1 MYTSL
6 DKNIDV
12 ENPVLLPSG
21 IHFRNYC
28 LDDNNEKRIQTI
40 LDTLFDPHQSLP
52 VTIEKHLTTIKSYL
66 SGELSFEEFLR
77 KYNNSVL
84 CGFVW
89 TNATISYRCRTCAT
103 NPCMSL
109 CPDCFHNGNHQG
121 HDANMFRSIGGGIC
135 DCGDITVMNSNS
147 FCKNHGPNRI
157 PNARIPYKLIR
168 CVQILLPRLILR
180 FIQHLRSHA
189 SPIKSNTYSTI
200 EEFTSL
206 TSLFDLFDDLS
217 NAGSC
222 IRLIFTDCL
231 FNMELYEKF
240 NAQSSIDDLSN
251 ISYDVYL
258 QQLNEIPS
266 LLMPISLRK
275 DNSSVY
281 FHIKKATCLL
291 DEILF
296 WLVKYQIPER
306 LLKFLLIL
314 LTDLNFKSLCIRS
327 FLNIYG
333 MVIDRLIH
341 CRNSRERI
349 NSSQFVHISVQ
360 LFSNTDITVQAIKD
374 YHLIELILSSLY
386 SIFSNIQINCQLQKS
401 KENYHLV
408 IYEID
413 FSKNMHYWPIISDFI
428 NILSHEYA
436 SREFLLEKRFFI
448 TWIKMIS
455 WFQGMNVN
463 QHEIESEILL
473 QSNTNYLF
481 AFTMETECC
490 AMVLW
495 TIITHIM
502 KPDFLDIT
510 MKAINYLF
518 LEVKQWFSS
527 IGFEQYKD
535 IMKNQVTFHIPLHRY
550 ISILTYV
557 SLNYQ
562 NGELRTLFPIENEIF
577 LLNLAIFPLR
587 IQVVKYEILTNILW
601 SYHNYEMQIQS
612 DIYSSTRGNIC
623 SYMNDADI
631 FLLQVLIKM
640 KYQLIICLFLADIDF
655 SECFY
660 VHEWL
665 VQNTANNLIF
675 EKSSY
680 VTLLEGSLIVL
691 ATIVAFS
698 PHLALDDFERR
709 RAEIINALAIQDCHY
724 SYLDEHIGEPK
735 GFAISK
741 HDIQSIVDDIAEYIS
756 PTIDITNQPKQGR
769 YKLKDF
775 LWEDEFD
782 PLHVLSRINRRDLF
796 ETTMQRYTKWVISM
810 NKFSYEKNLWPPYR
824 LYKPKDQFQT
834 NLRCILQS
842 RYLHG
847 VFFSICHWMLNETII
862 HESILSLLVYLCELA
877 IDDQIRRLK
886 YGEFLNGYAPST
898 IEPPQCQNNSE
909 INQSISLET
918 LTSLEDE
925 NIDEYQQ
932 QEQPI
937 EMSETEST
945 SFRVNI
951 HEDDKNVHTINIKEP
966 SNLIHVSNSNSKI
979 NSCRK
984 NDKREYLNE
993 IEQCYNRGAI
1003 KFNQISEYEQ
1013 QIQKQWD
1020 ELIKTKDSSLHNQ
1033 ISHSIPFYDLEN
1045 QFIRSD
1051 SLISQHCQNNYDKE
1065 EQENTH
1071 PRIENKKEKTEGI
1084 IDGKYETFYEQDN
1097 LLINAH
1103 TIIEKISFEQVI
1115 LDIENDTIKSI
1126 FKEESNKEKS
1136 CTNIQL
1142 NQPSINFSTV
1152 SIQTNSKYITETK
1165 YINMSL
1171 IQMLVHLL
1179 SKIVLNINDMNNNKT
1194 SLSHLLDK
1202 ARMKKGSESIG
1213 NGTVYLARLLVKL
1226 ERLCDECKIQISE
1239 TVNQLDHNQTN
1250 NNIDSINKKTKAKA
1264 MQQKIFEDIAK
1275 KQRKLLTA
1283 SNDEHQEEILTSDDK
1298 DNNVEC
1304 CICQSKDDQNL
1315 LGLVVRLIDTGVL
1328 GIREVSNISDSYLP
1342 LSIDN
1347 SNNVESSLKD
1357 LLTCCHF
1364 SNKPN
1369 DKQQSFAIEK
1379 PGTIYQKYKHKN
1391 DLTCAQFY
1399 EDKIHAMLQIFSE
1412 ESVLKSITISW
1423 RTGVIINS
1431 CGHSIHLSC
1440 YEQYLKSHIKKI
1452 NSKID
1457 LYNEFKCPMCRQISN
1472 ALIYTPIISKQNE
1485 LNENLI
1491 DSITNLIE
1499 KNVKPCISPPI
1510 AEWLINFIQKMYMMT
1525 NKNQRT
1531 IDKHKKELN
1540 NDITELFIVSI
1551 LRFNLENDLLIR
1563 DTEHIDTTII
1573 NRKSCFRELFYICSL
1588 QYPYLLNDSHI
1599 SLWRRITGLMDT
1611 KLENDDH
1618 DTTTIIYKRTVPL
1631 LLSDPVALLLRIM
1644 LSLSYSITKE
1654 FYRIIVQA
1662 ILNLAYIQA
1671 LFTIVSEMNTIE
1683 QEIWN
1688 NIQTNKSEHNMVKYL
1703 RIISFKLLQ
1712 ANFNSNTDDSK
1723 VWSLE
1728 SINAS
1733 IHERCGNF
1741 IKVAALIQHHLYQP
1755 ITWWFPGRQFQFDV
1769 LWKNLIREL
1778 QLYDVGEPYWFCN
1791 DSLSLI
1797 VNWLDE
1803 VFLIDKQHSIFV
1815 RHIARAIP
1823 LFDPPRFIDLPGCYS
1838 DLFQSCNRLHCSY
1851 CRTLITEPILCLIC
1865 GIVYSHEGSET
1876 KCCNQQTHSINE
1888 HLISCNNG
1896 LHISININ
1904 STKTL
1909 IQRKQRY
1916 TYWAS
1921 LYLDKHGEEDS
1932 NLRRGRILFLNE
1944 NRLKLLY
1951 SAWISTNLDQ
1961 LTNRW
1966 STDQYDF

>member
-1 MYTSL
+1 MYSSL

-810 NKFSYEKNLWPPYR
+810 NNFSYEKNLWPPYR

-1142 NQPSINFSTV
+1142 DQPSINFSTV

-1838 DLFQSCNRLHCSY
+1838 DLFQSCNRLQCSY
-1851 CRTLITEPILCLIC
+1851 CRTLIIEPILCLIC

>member
-1 MYTSL
+1 
-6 DKNIDV
+6 
-12 ENPVLLPSG
+12 
-21 IHFRNYC
+21 
-28 LDDNNEKRIQTI
+28 
-40 LDTLFDPHQSLP
+40 
-52 VTIEKHLTTIKSYL
+52 
-66 SGELSFEEFLR
+66 
-77 KYNNSVL
+77 
-84 CGFVW
+84 
-89 TNATISYRCRTCAT
+89 
-103 NPCMSL
+103 
-109 CPDCFHNGNHQG
+109 
-121 HDANMFRSIGGGIC
+121 
-135 DCGDITVMNSNS
+135 
-147 FCKNHGPNRI
+147 
-157 PNARIPYKLIR
+157 
-168 CVQILLPRLILR
+168 
-180 FIQHLRSHA
+180 
-189 SPIKSNTYSTI
+189 SNTYSTI

-341 CRNSRERI
+341 CRNSRERM
-349 NSSQFVHISVQ
+349 NSSQYVHISVQ
-360 LFSNTDITVQAIKD
+360 LFSNIDITVQAIKD

-631 FLLQVLIKM
+631 FLLQLISTLVNVNTFMKM
-640 KYQLIICLFLADIDF
+640 FFK
-655 SECFY
+655 SFY

-909 INQSISLET
+909 IDQSISLET

-937 EMSETEST
+937 EMSETESN

-951 HEDDKNVHTINIKEP
+951 DEDDKNVHTINIKEP

-993 IEQCYNRGAI
+993 IEQCYSRCAT

-1142 NQPSINFSTV
+1142 DQPSINFSTV

-1364 SNKPN
+1364 SNKPS

-1379 PGTIYQKYKHKN
+1379 SGTIYQKYKHKN

-1499 KNVKPCISPPI
+1499 KNVKPCISPSI

-1540 NDITELFIVSI
+1540 NDIIELFIVSI

-1599 SLWRRITGLMDT
+1599 SLWRRITGLMDM

-1921 LYLDKHGEEDS
+1921 LYLDKH
-1932 NLRRGRILFLNE
+1932 
-1944 NRLKLLY
+1944 
-1951 SAWISTNLDQ
+1951 
-1961 LTNRW
+1961 
-1966 STDQYDF
+1966 